1 MGSGKETGDLLAVAL
16 EKEIKGRDF
25 YRDAMQKSTNEL
37 GKELF
42 RSLSVDESVHIDR
55 IKKIYAALTGGQV
68 WPTDWKSLHVEN
80 EDLNKLT
87 RTRIEQF
94 GKNMA
99 PDMSDVEA
107 INIGVQMEQTAIK
120 FYEEQLEKAADP
132 IEKEFATQ
140 MIAEERSHFAALE
153 SLKEFFSNPAGFY
166 LELEKPALE
175 G

>member
-1 MGSGKETGDLLAVAL
+1 MDSEKSEMLAVAL

-25 YRDAMQKSTNEL
+25 YREAMEKSTNEL

-42 RSLSVDESVHIDR
+42 RSLAVDESVHIDR

-87 RTRIEQF
+87 RARIKQF
-94 GKNMA
+94 GKNMS

-107 INIGVQMEQTAIK
+107 LNIGVQMEQTAIN
-120 FYEEQLEKAADP
+120 FYEEQLQKAVDQ
-132 IEKEFATQ
+132 IEKEFATM

-153 SLKEFFSNPAGFY
+153 SLMEFFSNPQGFY
-166 LELEKPALE
+166 MELEKPHID